1 MSNKQL
7 TADIVI
13 AGGGVTGLAFAALIL
28 KFSKLRVVIVEA
40 REQMSAAN
48 IEDQGFD
55 ARSVALSAY
64 SCEILTSMDIDINQ
78 IGCPIQQI
86 HVSDKGHLGQCTLN
100 ADDYVIEKLGSV
112 VELTRLQATLAE
124 RLSAQAAKC
133 DSNDEPSQLE
143 WLFADQIVSVNQQIN
158 NIDIELSSGNKV
170 AAKLL
175 VVAEGANSETSKLL
189 GIESTFHPYEQ
200 SAIVANI
207 ELKEA
212 HNFEAFERFTDTGPL
227 AMLPMPAT
235 GSVQQNKQ
243 CSLVW
248 TVKPAQAEQLLA
260 LKQQEFL
267 DDLQKVFGHRLG
279 KFVGVSKRA
288 SFPLALIQAQ
298 RCHAHRA
305 VLLGNASQMLH
316 PIAGQGLNLALRDVV
331 NLVNIVTSQQLTKI
345 SGVRAVEIN
354 GSDPADFLVDVG
366 RYSLL
371 REYAASRQRDHKMMV
386 TSTDALVRTFSNNYL
401 PLIIGRNVGLC
412 LLDHLSMFKTQLATT
427 AMGFKSRVVFNNKEM
442 P

>member
-40 REQMSAAN
+40 REHLSAEN
-48 IEDQGFD
+48 IRDQGFD

-78 IGCPIQQI
+78 IGCPIRQI

-100 ADDYVIEKLGSV
+100 ADDYAIDKLGSV

-124 RLSAQAAKC
+124 KLSAQAAKC

-158 NIDIELSSGNKV
+158 SIDIELSSGNKV
-170 AAKLL
+170 VARLL

-189 GIESTFHPYEQ
+189 GIESTFQAYEQ

-207 ELKEA
+207 ELKES
-212 HNFEAFERFTDTGPL
+212 HNFKAFERFTDTGPL

-267 DDLQKVFGHRLG
+267 DSLQKVFGHRLG

-316 PIAGQGLNLALRDVV
+316 PIAGQGLNLALRDVA
-331 NLVNIVTSQQLTKI
+331 NLANIITNQQLT
-345 SGVRAVEIN
+345 EIN

-371 REYAASRQRDHKMMV
+371 RKYAASRQRDHKMMV

-401 PLIIGRNVGLC
+401 PLIIGRNVGLS